1 MGFPLNIDKYTEII
15 AELRLGGDEQ
25 NISGTEF
32 K

>member
-25 NISGTEF
+25 THLGHRI
-32 K
+32 